1 MWQILE
7 DRDDDFRYGKTNH
20 GLKSGTM
27 EPSFYD
33 SDKLPMFVT
42 LFEKIANSDKTSP
55 YSPLK
60 VVYPH
65 D

>member
-7 DRDDDFRYGKTNH
+7 DRDDDFRYKKY

-27 EPSFYD
+27 GPSFYD
-33 SDKLPMFVT
+33 RDKLPMFVT

>member
-7 DRDDDFRYGKTNH
+7 DRDDDFRYKNH

-27 EPSFYD
+27 GPSFYD
-33 SDKLPMFVT
+33 RDKLPMFVT

>member
-7 DRDDDFRYGKTNH
+7 DRDDDFRYKNY

-27 EPSFYD
+27 GPSFYD
-33 SDKLPMFVT
+33 RDKLPMFVT